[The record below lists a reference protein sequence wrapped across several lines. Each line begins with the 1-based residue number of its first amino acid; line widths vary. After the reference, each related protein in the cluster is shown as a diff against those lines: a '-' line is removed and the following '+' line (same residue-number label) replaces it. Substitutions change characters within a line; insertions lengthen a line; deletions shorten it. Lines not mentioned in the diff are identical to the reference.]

1 MSRDA
6 ARSFS
11 AIVTR
16 AISVWGLLLLF
27 ILLVI
32 VFSWL
37 RPDTFLTYFN
47 IRSILSNKSV
57 QLLVALSVFIPMVA
71 NQFDLSA
78 GFNVGI
84 SQVLAIGLQG
94 QGLPWWAAVCA
105 VLLMGAAVGLANG
118 LLITRV
124 KIDSFIATLGTGTI
138 LYGLNAWYTGGQQVL
153 ASLPP
158 EFLAISGSVWI
169 VPAPAIYALVV
180 SLTLW
185 IVFEYLPL
193 GRYLYVLGASPRAAE
208 LNGISA
214 KRYIT
219 LGFVAAGTLA
229 AFAGVVLQSQLQVG
243 QSSVGQ
249 EYLLPAFTAALLGAT
264 SIRPGRVNVW
274 GTVLAVAVLAVTV
287 AGLNQ
292 LGAPFFVEPLFNGSM
307 LILAVGLAV
316 QAAERRQRRGTQAE
330 EAAAA
335 ARSPRS
341 SNKVI
346 RAACP
351 ALVRDRSCGSH
362 PRERGRQLGPRH
374 AGDRRRSIIWRILK
388 REGRERGPATS
399 PAFLGDTDRTPTPDE
414 NFKRDGDR
422 LTQLR
427 SRPTSDVARASK
439 PTSETHRTASLLKG
453 RPKGHAS
460 ACTLQGRLPM
470 ERPGTVVRREP
481 RSETIHPFPA

>member
-1 MSRDA
+1 MKNM
-6 ARSFS
+6 RSGS
-11 AIVTR
+11 DGVSKL
-16 AISVWGLLLLF
+16 ISVWGLL
-27 ILLVI
+27 ILLIVLVL
-32 VFSWL
+32 VFSAL
-37 RPDTFLTYFN
+37 RPNTFLTYFN

-57 QLLVALSVFIPMVA
+57 QALVALSVLIPMTS

-94 QGLPWWAAVCA
+94 QGLPWWAAVGA
-105 VLLMGAAVGLANG
+105 VLAMGALVGLING
-118 LLITRV
+118 VLVTRV

-153 ASLPP
+153 ASLPA
-158 EFLAISGSVWI
+158 EFRAISGNIGI
-169 VPAPAIYALVV
+169 VPAPAVYACVV
-180 SLTLW
+180 AVVLW

-193 GRYLYVLGASPRAAE
+193 GRFLYVLGASSRAAE

-219 LGFVAAGTLA
+219 LGFVAAGFLA

-264 SIRPGRVNVW
+264 SVRPGRVNVW

-316 QAAERRQRRGTQAE
+316 QATQRRQRRGQDADK
-330 EAAAA
+330 AMAG
-335 ARSPRS
+335 
-341 SNKVI
+341 KVAPI
-346 RAACP
+346 T
-351 ALVRDRSCGSH
+351 
-362 PRERGRQLGPRH
+362 E
-374 AGDRRRSIIWRILK
+374 
-388 REGRERGPATS
+388 
-399 PAFLGDTDRTPTPDE
+399 
-414 NFKRDGDR
+414 
-422 LTQLR
+422 
-427 SRPTSDVARASK
+427 
-439 PTSETHRTASLLKG
+439 
-453 RPKGHAS
+453 
-460 ACTLQGRLPM
+460 
-470 ERPGTVVRREP
+470 
-481 RSETIHPFPA
+481 

>member
-1 MSRDA
+1 MNHELPAFSLGA
-6 ARSFS
+6 AV
-11 AIVTR
+11 AR
-16 AISVWGLLLLF
+16 AISVWGLLVLL

-32 VFSWL
+32 AFSL
-37 RPDTFLTYFN
+37 LKPDTFLTYFN

-57 QLLVALSVFIPMVA
+57 QALVALSVFIPMVA

-94 QGLPWWAAVCA
+94 QGWPWWAAAAA
-105 VLLMGAAVGLANG
+105 VLLMGALVGFVNG
-118 LLITRV
+118 TLVTRV
-124 KIDSFIATLGTGTI
+124 KIDSFIATLGTGTV

-158 EFLAISGSVWI
+158 AFLAISGNIWI
-169 VPAPAIYALVV
+169 IPAPAVYALVV
-180 SLTLW
+180 SLVLW
-185 IVFEYLPL
+185 VTFEYLPL

-214 KRYIT
+214 KRYVT
-219 LGFVAAGTLA
+219 WGFVAAGTLA
-229 AFAGVVLQSQLQVG
+229 AFAGIVLQSQLQVG

-316 QAAERRQRRGTQAE
+316 QAAQRRQRRGTTADTAT
-330 EAAAA
+330 AA
-335 ARSPRS
+335 
-341 SNKVI
+341 
-346 RAACP
+346 
-351 ALVRDRSCGSH
+351 GS
-362 PRERGRQLGPRH
+362 
-374 AGDRRRSIIWRILK
+374 
-388 REGRERGPATS
+388 AT
-399 PAFLGDTDRTPTPDE
+399 P
-414 NFKRDGDR
+414 
-422 LTQLR
+422 
-427 SRPTSDVARASK
+427 
-439 PTSETHRTASLLKG
+439 
-453 RPKGHAS
+453 
-460 ACTLQGRLPM
+460 
-470 ERPGTVVRREP
+470 VVK
-481 RSETIHPFPA
+481 